1 MMQKYRVMIS
11 ALPEQ
16 RVELVKSLR
25 AVGNIGLQ
33 GAADLI
39 HFIAAHLP
47 CVLMDGIDTDVAD
60 HYRAIFERAGATVQ
74 VEESDTAL
82 PLLLSPQ
89 INERAQWSGF
99 RGRRIHR

>member
-1 MMQKYRVMIS
+1 MQKYRVIVS

-25 AVGNIGLQ
+25 AMGNIGLQ

-39 HFIAAHLP
+39 RYIAANLP
-47 CVLMDGIDTDVAD
+47 CVLMDGIDMDVAD
-60 HYRAIFERAGATVQ
+60 HYQTMLERAGTTIQ
-74 VEESDTAL
+74 VEESDTVL

-89 INERAQWSGF
+89 INERVQWGGL
-99 RGRRIHR
+99 RGRITRW